1 MSNRDEPKDLLAELE
16 MLQRVL
22 DNNDGENAGAMSEIP
37 VLDDL
42 FEESPGA
49 AAVTPLRAIP
59 TLKPVAVAPAPAPA
73 APVAPVPEKVSPVS
87 SLSQVLDQISKRTA
101 ETLAT
106 EVPKSSVPPLQHAAM
121 KKRAEIDQ
129 TMSETSASLVN
140 LLKRERMV
148 DELVEEIMPL
158 LKGRLRS
165 RIRELLEKGE

>member
-22 DNNDGENAGAMSEIP
+22 DNESSDSKDDQSIP

-42 FEESPGA
+42 FEENGPVPAS
-49 AAVTPLRAIP
+49 PLRSIP
-59 TLKPVAVAPAPAPA
+59 TLKPVAS
-73 APVAPVPEKVSPVS
+73 APVQPVPEQVSSVS
-87 SLSQVLDQISKRTA
+87 SLSQVLDHISNRSAANLEEAATSPAKPVA
-101 ETLAT
+101 E
-106 EVPKSSVPPLQHAAM
+106 PLNPAM

-129 TMSETSASLVN
+129 TMSETSASLMN

>member
-22 DNNDGENAGAMSEIP
+22 DNESSDSPEHAAIP

-42 FEESPGA
+42 FEEKASAPA
-49 AAVTPLRAIP
+49 TPLRAVP
-59 TLKPVAVAPAPAPA
+59 VLKPTAPAQ
-73 APVAPVPEKVSPVS
+73 VAPVPERVSSVS
-87 SLSQVLDQISKRTA
+87 SLSQVLDHISKRTA
-101 ETLAT
+101 ANVDEPT
-106 EVPKSSVPPLQHAAM
+106 PRPSVNSPLNPAM
-121 KKRAEIDQ
+121 QKRAEIDQ

-148 DELVEEIMPL
+148 DELVEEMMPL

-165 RIRELLEKGE
+165 RIRDLLEKGE